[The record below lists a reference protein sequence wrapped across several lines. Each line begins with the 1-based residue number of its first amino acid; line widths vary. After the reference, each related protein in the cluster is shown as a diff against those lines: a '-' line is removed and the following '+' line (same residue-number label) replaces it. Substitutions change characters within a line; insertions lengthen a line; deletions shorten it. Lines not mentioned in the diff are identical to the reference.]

1 VVRETVPC
9 FSTAISRRCNPRAEM
24 VWSTTVRLLRRGAA
38 PISTSLAGPLARR
51 RWLDAVGRK
60 G

>member
-1 VVRETVPC
+1 
-9 FSTAISRRCNPRAEM
+9 M

-51 RWLDAVGRK
+51 HRLDAVGRK